1 MKYGTKD
8 IKSNIEL
15 LKIEKEYADKRNQ
28 IQRRTLYILVFGLLL
43 LMLSIYFIIKF
54 YSDRIKST
62 RIITE
67 QKEEINQQ
75 KIRELEDNIKM
86 SSMRSVIE
94 GQEIERE
101 RIAKD
106 LHDSLGGLL
115 STIKLQFDNVR
126 SKRNDLSDMKEYNQA
141 HKLLDTAVDEVRTI
155 SRNLQ
160 PG

>member
-1 MKYGTKD
+1 MFIVT
-8 IKSNIEL
+8 
-15 LKIEKEYADKRNQ
+15 
-28 IQRRTLYILVFGLLL
+28 
-43 LMLSIYFIIKF
+43 LSIYFIVKF
-54 YSDRIKST
+54 YDQRITTT

-75 KIRELEDNIKM
+75 HIRELEDSVKM

-115 STIKLQFDNVR
+115 STIKLQFDYVR
-126 SKRNDLSDMKEYNQA
+126 SKNQELSAQKEYSKA
-141 HKLLDTAVDEVRTI
+141 HALLDTAVEEVRTI

-160 PG
+160 PGSLQNLGLVPAIKDLINRFEEKCIQILIFSITKCRKK